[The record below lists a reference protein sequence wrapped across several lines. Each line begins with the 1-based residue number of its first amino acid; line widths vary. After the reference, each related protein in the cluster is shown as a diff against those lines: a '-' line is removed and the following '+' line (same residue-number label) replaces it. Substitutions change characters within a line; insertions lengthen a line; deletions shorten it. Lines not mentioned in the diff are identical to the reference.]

1 MLTNKERL
9 SLKTLSRLYKHGL
22 DILDPINILPADITG
37 ITPLNGQFVVTLD
50 PNTEIEKVY
59 PGLLVHITECESSG
73 FRFVE
78 SVDHSSHTITISE
91 VYQQNGQRGR
101 TAFYSIDATLLDSYV
116 NIAIR
121 QAETL
126 TMIPMFRV
134 EEFTEYRS
142 STGTNQIILQRKK
155 YRSIESIKAVIPTY
169 TPGYYPAVSV
179 ADIDQG
185 YALNRG
191 ILKIKS
197 TSYVGTNLVMRTFP
211 KNTDIQISGTI
222 GYDDI
227 DMPQDLL
234 LAIEYMASAAILI
247 DEHSRNGVPNTFSMD
262 GFSQSMDVGKDIK
275 AYKSLAI
282 GLMSGYI
289 SSTAG
294 S

>member
-1 MLTNKERL
+1 MLTNTDRL

-22 DILDPINILPADITG
+22 DILDPINNLPADIMG
-37 ITPLNGQFVVTLD
+37 IVPLNGQFVVTLD
-50 PNTEIEKVY
+50 PNAEIGKIY
-59 PGLLVHITECESSG
+59 PGLLVYIAECESSG

-78 SVDHSSHTITISE
+78 SVDQSSYTITISE
-91 VYQQNGQRGR
+91 VYQQNGQRGQA
-101 TAFYSIDATLLDSYV
+101 TFYSIDSTLLESYI

-121 QAETL
+121 QAETF

-142 STGTNQIILQRKK
+142 STGTNKIILQRKK

-169 TPGYYPAVSV
+169 SPGYYPTVSV
-179 ADIDQG
+179 ADIDQD

-191 ILKIKS
+191 ILIIKS
-197 TSYVGTNLVMRTFP
+197 TSYIGTNLPMRTFP
-211 KNTDIQISGTI
+211 KNTQIQITGTI

-227 DMPQDLL
+227 DMPKDLL

-247 DEHSRNGVPNTFSMD
+247 DEQSRSGVPNTFSQD

-275 AYKSLAI
+275 AYKSMAI

-289 SSTAG
+289 SSTSG